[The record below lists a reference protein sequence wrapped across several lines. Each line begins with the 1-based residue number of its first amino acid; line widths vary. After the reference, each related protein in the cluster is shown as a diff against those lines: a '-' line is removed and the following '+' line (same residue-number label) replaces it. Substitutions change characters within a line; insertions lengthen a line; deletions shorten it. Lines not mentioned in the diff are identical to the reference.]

1 MSYIDEEDKKA
12 GGCVILAAV
21 EDLIFLSK
29 IRQTAQLAG
38 VEIETVD
45 LRQVH
50 DRLAGPGVRAVIFD
64 LNHRSGSAV
73 EVIRSLKS
81 GGAAN
86 NIRLVGFLSHVQADL
101 AAAAREAGC
110 HVVMARSA
118 FSQQLP
124 QLLRQLAGENEQPR
138 RDEE

>member
-21 EDLIFLSK
+21 EDFIFLSK

-45 LRQVH
+45 PRQVR
-50 DRLAGPGVRAVIFD
+50 DRLSDPSVRAVIFD

-86 NIRLVGFLSHVQADL
+86 NIRLVGFLSHVQGDL

-110 HVVMARSA
+110 DMVMARSA

-124 QLLRQLAGENEQPR
+124 QLLRQLAGENEQLR
-138 RDEE
+138 SDGA